1 MAGRTVGETIYLDHA
16 ATSWPKPEAVAAETA
31 RLFAELAANPGRS
44 GHQPAIEA
52 ARLIFDARTR
62 LAALLGVADPA
73 NLAFTSGATEGLN
86 LVLKGFLRPG
96 DHVGV
101 SPLEHNSVM
110 RPLMRLAAERGIT
123 VETLPA
129 DAYGR
134 IDVAA
139 AARLAGRFRLVAVA
153 HASNVSGAVQD
164 VAGLAKALPG
174 TAILSDAAQ
183 AAGVLPIAAEADGV
197 AFLACSAHKGLLGPT
212 GVGACYLSPAC
223 DVAPLREGGTGSQ
236 SESIEH
242 PAFRPDRYEA
252 GTPNLHG
259 IAGLRG
265 ALGHIERH
273 GLLGP
278 HKRRLASLLTEG
290 LRDIR
295 GVRLHSPADGSA
307 LLVSLTIEGLPP
319 DRVATAL
326 EAGHGI
332 LCRPGLHCSPCA
344 HRHLGTLPSG
354 TVRLSPG
361 FGNTEEE
368 MLRVIRA
375 VHAIAT
381 RKP

>member
-1 MAGRTVGETIYLDHA
+1 VGETIYLDHA
-16 ATSWPKPEAVAAETA
+16 ATSWPKPDAVAAETA

-52 ARLIFDARTR
+52 ARLIFDARSR

-73 NLAFTSGATEGLN
+73 NLAFTRGATEGLN

-96 DHVGV
+96 DRVGV

-110 RPLMRLAAERGIT
+110 RPLMRLAAERGIA

-129 DAYGR
+129 DALGR
-134 IDVAA
+134 LDLAA
-139 AARLAGRFRLVAVA
+139 IARLAGRFRLVAVA
-153 HASNVSGAVQD
+153 HASNVNGLVQD
-164 VAGLAKALPG
+164 VAGLARALPG
-174 TAILSDAAQ
+174 TAVLSDAAQ
-183 AAGVLPIAAEADGV
+183 TAGVLPIAVEAHGV

-212 GVGACYLSPAC
+212 GIGACYLGPAC
-223 DVAPLREGGTGSQ
+223 NVAPLLEGGTGSQ
-236 SESIEH
+236 SESVEH
-242 PAFRPDRYEA
+242 PAFRPDCYEA

-265 ALGHIERH
+265 GLAHIERH

-278 HKRRLASLLTEG
+278 HKRRLASLLVEG
-290 LRDIR
+290 LREVR
-295 GVRLHSPADGSA
+295 GLRLHCPTDGSA

-319 DRVATAL
+319 DRVAAAL
-326 EAGHGI
+326 EAAHGI

-344 HRHLGTLPSG
+344 HRHLGTLPAG
-354 TVRLSPG
+354 TVRFSPG
-361 FGNTEEE
+361 HGNTEEE
-368 MLRVIRA
+368 MLRVVRA

-381 RKP
+381 RNP